1 MQYKYYMLPITE
13 SPDFK
18 RVGDTVEA
26 GYYDISLFNRENAYE
41 VKGTI
46 AMDQALENYLLTI
59 PGERLFNIAFGSPL
73 YLMLFQKNNDQ
84 DELREQ
90 IYRTV
95 ENTMNISIDRD
106 SAYVSG
112 TDDPHVLQIHF
123 KYSTN
128 DGVITN
134 HEFSRRFSR

>member
-1 MQYKYYMLPITE
+1 MRYKYNMLPITE

-18 RVGDTVEA
+18 RVGDTEEA
-26 GYYDISLFNRENAYE
+26 GYYDISLFNRDNSYE
-41 VKGTI
+41 VKGTT

-73 YLMLFQKNNDQ
+73 YLLLFQKNTDQ
-84 DELREQ
+84 DDLREQ
-90 IYRTV
+90 IYRNV
-95 ENTMNISIDRD
+95 ETALNISIDRD
-106 SAYVSG
+106 QAYVSG

-123 KYSTN
+123 KYSTT

>member
-1 MQYKYYMLPITE
+1 MLPITE

-26 GYYDISLFNRENAYE
+26 GYYDVSLFNNENSYE
-41 VKGTI
+41 VKGTT

-59 PGERLFNIAFGSPL
+59 PGERLFNVTFGSPL
-73 YLMLFQKNNDQ
+73 YIMLFQKNNDSE
-84 DELREQ
+84 DLREQ
-90 IYRTV
+90 IYRNV
-95 ENTMNISIDRD
+95 EAALRIKIDRN
-106 SAYVSG
+106 SAYVDG
-112 TDDPHVLQIHF
+112 TDDPRVLQIHF

-134 HEFSRRFSR
+134 HEFTRRFSR

>member
-26 GYYDISLFNRENAYE
+26 GYYDISLFNRENSDE

-95 ENTMNISIDRD
+95 ENTMNITIDRD

-123 KYSTN
+123 KYSTT